1 MYSPSMRFCYKILN
15 KKASFDRGKTLY
27 KYTGEYYGD
36 NFMTPITV
44 LRQII
49 KNGWTI
55 ANRRNIIAQIGKNN
69 FDEITLLAK
78 KTGRTGDIFG
88 FRDAKRFLHPN
99 EISATKE
106 ALTQTNTVYHG
117 SPFLFNTFDISKIG
131 TGEGINKYGRG
142 LYLARTKHIAP
153 FYANIRSI
161 DAPTHLG
168 CTKALADPNP
178 TVYTVQGT
186 DKLNLKLCSN
196 SEANNIGK
204 NQAAFQ
210 AENPHIDGLE
220 LLGGH
225 ITIFPESIHKLS
237 ITSQESVID
246 FVKNNRCYN
255 FREWTTDTTKLNS
268 IYQV

>member
-1 MYSPSMRFCYKILN
+1 M
-15 KKASFDRGKTLY
+15 A
-27 KYTGEYYGD
+27 
-36 NFMTPITV
+36 PIAV
-44 LRQII
+44 LRQIV

-55 ANRRNIIAQIGKNN
+55 ANRKAIISQIGRGN
-69 FDEITLLAK
+69 FDEIASLAK
-78 KTGRTGDIFG
+78 KTGRTGDIFR
-88 FRDAKRFLHPN
+88 FSDAKNFLRPN

-117 SPFLFNTFDISKIG
+117 SPFLFDAFDATKIG
-131 TGEGINKYGRG
+131 AGEGMNKYGRG
-142 LYLARTKHIAP
+142 LYLARTKHKAP
-153 FYANIRSI
+153 FYANIRSA
-161 DAPTHLG
+161 DAPRHLG
-168 CTKALADPNP
+168 CTKPLVDPNP

-196 SEANNIGK
+196 LEANNISK

-220 LLGGH
+220 LLGGD

-268 IYQV
+268 IYQI

>member
-1 MYSPSMRFCYKILN
+1 MATI
-15 KKASFDRGKTLY
+15 A
-27 KYTGEYYGD
+27 
-36 NFMTPITV
+36 I

-55 ANRRNIIAQIGKNN
+55 SNRKAIISQIGKSN
-69 FDEITLLAK
+69 FDEIALLAK
-78 KTGRTGDIFG
+78 KTGRTGDIFR
-88 FRDAKRFLHPN
+88 FSDAKRFLRPN

-117 SPFLFNTFDISKIG
+117 SPFLFVAFDAKKIG
-131 TGEGINKYGRG
+131 TGEGFNKYGRG
-142 LYLARTKHIAP
+142 LYLARTKHKAP
-153 FYANIRSI
+153 FYANIRSA
-161 DAPTHLG
+161 DAPRHLG
-168 CTKALADPNP
+168 CTKPLVDPNP

-196 SEANNIGK
+196 FEANNISK

-220 LLGGH
+220 LLGGD

-237 ITSQESVID
+237 ISNKSDVMT
-246 FVKNNRCYN
+246 FVRNNKSYN

-268 IYQV
+268 IYQT

>member
-1 MYSPSMRFCYKILN
+1 M
-15 KKASFDRGKTLY
+15 A
-27 KYTGEYYGD
+27 
-36 NFMTPITV
+36 PITV

-55 ANRRNIIAQIGKNN
+55 ANRRNIISQIGKSN
-69 FDEITLLAK
+69 FDEIASLAK
-78 KTGRTGDIFG
+78 KTGRTGDIFR
-88 FRDAKRFLHPN
+88 FSDAKRFLHPN

-117 SPFLFNTFDISKIG
+117 SPFLFDCFDATKIG
-131 TGEGINKYGRG
+131 AGEGLNKYGRG
-142 LYLARTKHIAP
+142 LYLARTKDKVP
-153 FYANIRSI
+153 FYANIRSK
-161 DAPTHLG
+161 DAPIHIG
-168 CTKALADPNP
+168 CAKPLDNPNP

-196 SEANNIGK
+196 LEANNISK
-204 NQAAFQ
+204 NQVAFQ

-220 LLGGH
+220 LLGGD

-255 FREWTTDTTKLNS
+255 FREWTTDTAKLNS
-268 IYQV
+268 IYQ